1 MTNTLLFLHSEWISE
16 CHLNN
21 NNISRKDKSEEIGKY
36 TIFNDNIIIKWDKWT
51 ILDEFIKYHDY
62 YYHINFYN
70 KYFTNIKEYKFIHN
84 EWETEC
90 ILNTDLE
97 IIFKKNNI
105 FEIGSYKID
114 ETILKIN
121 WDKWGQENFVKNKDK
136 YYQEN
141 FLHNYIT
148 NSSMQETQEYQP
160 SETDNT
166 SAQIKEKIDD
176 NIIPK
181 KIEIFKKINNVYYL
195 NKISIN
201 SSYTHYLD
209 NICDLQ
215 ENNND
220 KELFSTGL
228 FTNLQN
234 LIKNSNYLNTD
245 NIKKYSNYLKF
256 DKQDILDN
264 FFSINLP
271 FEIKK
276 PDGKRRCL
284 TLVEWGYPPF
294 GGGENWMLTF
304 NRILH
309 KNNYENYLI
318 CFSDPFKNEYFTE
331 IKLINLNYV
340 KIIQMP
346 KDILSIIKIIRIIN
360 PDFVNHQGINR
371 MFFMKIA
378 NVLNI
383 PFLTG
388 FCFWNDII
396 HSGYSNVDMINNS
409 ELKKSDNFDTI
420 LQNSY
425 TYVASQF
432 VNDIIKK
439 VDLNVP
445 DLDIIET
452 ISTKEEFEVKNDI
465 LNRKYVSLINCHYN
479 KGGHLIKYLC
489 ENLDINIPL
498 QFIYTENDPN
508 ITKEYIKNLIDIRN
522 SKKDI
527 NILVPQKIDIKK
539 IYGNTKIILIPSL
552 CDETFCRIGY
562 EAMNNNIPIISSKSG
577 NLKYLLKDY
586 AIFVDPYNES
596 LWKNNIEKI
605 YFDKDKILNF
615 SKNIISTHTDII
627 EDKIL
632 KKIDTMVSSKS
643 KYVSNDKN
651 IGLIIPWADQGLGIQ
666 GRDYYLTLKELGY
679 NPFVLSFRPYHSTW
693 ENIYLQTNSKEWEY
707 DNITYSSNYRE
718 NLTYDEIIDFVYK
731 NNIKKIIIIEA
742 TFIHIFKIA
751 AFLKTLNVSVYLVV
765 NIECIRIDEINYHH
779 LFDKIL
785 TNNKKSDLIVSSIF
799 GNKTQYL
806 GFHLNHHYFKNIIR
820 SNTPNLRKL
829 RFCCMGG
836 LNSISR
842 KNIDII
848 IKIFYNLDKTHN
860 IDWIL
865 NVYVQGVEIPEIFK
879 NIKCDKINYHVKG
892 LSYLETLQKYMEND
906 IFIHLG
912 SHEGLG
918 LGFYESLYCGTPIL
932 TTNWTPSNELITDN
946 INGWLIDTD
955 YGEILDNT
963 VSLINKCIINE
974 HKFKEKIIKI
984 ITERE
989 NTLKVLDYTFK
1000 NKELLYN
1007 KNKIN
1012 FENVLKTVF
1021 SSI

>member
-1 MTNTLLFLHSEWISE
+1 MTNTFLFLHSEWISE

-21 NNISRKDKSEEIGKY
+21 NIICKKDKPEEIGKY
-36 TIFNDNIIIKWDKWT
+36 TILNDNIIIKWDKWIT
-51 ILDEFIKYHDY
+51 LDEFVKYHDY
-62 YYHINFYN
+62 YYHKKFYN
-70 KYFTNIKEYKFIHN
+70 KYFTNIQEYKFIHN

-97 IIFKKNNI
+97 FIFKKNNI
-105 FEIGSYKID
+105 FEIGSYEID
-114 ETILKIN
+114 ETVLKIN
-121 WDKWGQENFVKNKDK
+121 WDKWGQENFVKIKDKYYQENFVKIKDK

-141 FLHNYIT
+141 FLHKDIN
-148 NSSMQETQEYQP
+148 NSLTTKLLE
-160 SETDNT
+160 
-166 SAQIKEKIDD
+166 
-176 NIIPK
+176 PK
-181 KIEIFKKINNVYYL
+181 KIEIFKKINNNYYL
-195 NKISIN
+195 NKTSIN
-201 SSYTHYLD
+201 LSYTHYLY
-209 NICDLQ
+209 NICDVQ
-215 ENNND
+215 ENTT
-220 KELFSTGL
+220 EL

-234 LIKNSNYLNTD
+234 LIKNLNYLNTD

-256 DKQDILDN
+256 DKQDILDV

-276 PDGKRRCL
+276 PDCKRRCL
-284 TLVEWGYPPF
+284 TLVEWGHPPF

-331 IKLINLNYV
+331 IKLINLCYV

-346 KDILSIIKIIRIIN
+346 KDILSIIKIIRIIK

-396 HSGYSNVDMINNS
+396 KSEYSNIDMINNT

-420 LQNSY
+420 LKNSY

-439 VDLNVP
+439 VNP
-445 DLDIIET
+445 NINELDIIET
-452 ISTKEEFEVKNDI
+452 ISTKEEFEVDNNI

-479 KGGHLIKYLC
+479 KGGYLIKYLC

-539 IYGNTKIILIPSL
+539 IYSNTRIILIPSL

-586 AIFVDPYNES
+586 AIFVDSYAES
-596 LWKNNIEKI
+596 SWKDNIEKI
-605 YFDKDKILNF
+605 YFDKEKILNF

-632 KKIDTMVSSKS
+632 KKIDKMVSSKS

-679 NPFVLSFRPYHSTW
+679 NPVVLSFKPYHSTW
-693 ENIYLQTNSKEWEY
+693 ENIYLQTNHKEWDFE
-707 DNITYSSNYRE
+707 NITYSPNYRE

-731 NNIKKIIIIEA
+731 NNIKKII
-742 TFIHIFKIA
+742 FI
-751 AFLKTLNVSVYLVV
+751 FLKL
-765 NIECIRIDEINYHH
+765 R
-779 LFDKIL
+779 LF
-785 TNNKKSDLIVSSIF
+785 
-799 GNKTQYL
+799 
-806 GFHLNHHYFKNIIR
+806 
-820 SNTPNLRKL
+820 
-829 RFCCMGG
+829 
-836 LNSISR
+836 
-842 KNIDII
+842 
-848 IKIFYNLDKTHN
+848 
-860 IDWIL
+860 
-865 NVYVQGVEIPEIFK
+865 
-879 NIKCDKINYHVKG
+879 
-892 LSYLETLQKYMEND
+892 
-906 IFIHLG
+906 
-912 SHEGLG
+912 
-918 LGFYESLYCGTPIL
+918 
-932 TTNWTPSNELITDN
+932 
-946 INGWLIDTD
+946 
-955 YGEILDNT
+955 
-963 VSLINKCIINE
+963 
-974 HKFKEKIIKI
+974 
-984 ITERE
+984 
-989 NTLKVLDYTFK
+989 
-1000 NKELLYN
+1000 
-1007 KNKIN
+1007 
-1012 FENVLKTVF
+1012 
-1021 SSI
+1021 

>member
-1 MTNTLLFLHSEWISE
+1 
-16 CHLNN
+16 
-21 NNISRKDKSEEIGKY
+21 
-36 TIFNDNIIIKWDKWT
+36 
-51 ILDEFIKYHDY
+51 
-62 YYHINFYN
+62 
-70 KYFTNIKEYKFIHN
+70 
-84 EWETEC
+84 
-90 ILNTDLE
+90 
-97 IIFKKNNI
+97 
-105 FEIGSYKID
+105 
-114 ETILKIN
+114 
-121 WDKWGQENFVKNKDK
+121 
-136 YYQEN
+136 
-141 FLHNYIT
+141 
-148 NSSMQETQEYQP
+148 
-160 SETDNT
+160 
-166 SAQIKEKIDD
+166 
-176 NIIPK
+176 
-181 KIEIFKKINNVYYL
+181 
-195 NKISIN
+195 
-201 SSYTHYLD
+201 
-209 NICDLQ
+209 
-215 ENNND
+215 
-220 KELFSTGL
+220 
-228 FTNLQN
+228 
-234 LIKNSNYLNTD
+234 
-245 NIKKYSNYLKF
+245 
-256 DKQDILDN
+256 
-264 FFSINLP
+264 
-271 FEIKK
+271 
-276 PDGKRRCL
+276 
-284 TLVEWGYPPF
+284 
-294 GGGENWMLTF
+294 
-304 NRILH
+304 
-309 KNNYENYLI
+309 
-318 CFSDPFKNEYFTE
+318 
-331 IKLINLNYV
+331 
-340 KIIQMP
+340 MP

-539 IYGNTKIILIPSL
+539 VYGNTKIILIPSL